1 MMHPVDFVVFEGLA
15 DGDRIRNVTLVA
27 RARRAPR
34 LTSIRRSIKK
44 AVDRKNVEWQT
55 LRVDAEGQI
64 EIL

>member
-1 MMHPVDFVVFEGLA
+1 MHPVDFVVFEGLA